1 MTRTLLE
8 KEKRLLRVLYDLSQV
23 YIEVTPTMVSD
34 AMGFTCC
41 ARKNLEAQKYLT
53 IRHVSRGRAILKLT
67 KAGAELAKTLEKASF
82 LGRGSIRKNKVS
94 PAYLINDPT
103 PIGGPDYREEP
114 WRGHKKKFRYED
126 ADIRFEILN
135 PYMPD
140 KELHLMGASFAN
152 LCASE

>member
-41 ARKNLEAQKYLT
+41 ARIVDARKNLEAQKYLT

-94 PAYLINDPT
+94 PAYLISP
-103 PIGGPDYREEP
+103 GVG
-114 WRGHKKKFRYED
+114 
-126 ADIRFEILN
+126 IRRNFAMRTQI
-135 PYMPD
+135 Y
-140 KELHLMGASFAN
+140 ASKS
-152 LCASE
+152 LTHICQIKSCI